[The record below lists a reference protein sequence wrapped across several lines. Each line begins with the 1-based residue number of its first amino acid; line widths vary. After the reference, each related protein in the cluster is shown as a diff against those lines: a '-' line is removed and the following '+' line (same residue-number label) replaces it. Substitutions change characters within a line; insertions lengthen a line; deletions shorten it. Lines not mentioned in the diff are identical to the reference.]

1 MKILPY
7 AQGSDEW
14 LAARAGIATASC
26 FAEVMATI
34 KSGEAAERRNYRAKL
49 VVERLTGK
57 PVKGFTTK
65 AMEQGTER
73 EPFARKAYEVRTG
86 NLVEQVGLC
95 MHDTLEAGAS
105 PDGLVDD
112 DGGVEIKCPEL
123 AAHLEYIK
131 ADAEPAR
138 YFWQIQGALW
148 ITGRQWWDF
157 ASWNPE
163 FPENLQLVV
172 RRVTR
177 DEQSIGRLAAEV
189 ERFMQEVQAEAE
201 RLRNLPLAA

>member
-1 MKILPY
+1 
-7 AQGSDEW
+7 
-14 LAARAGIATASC
+14 
-26 FAEVMATI
+26 MATI

-73 EPFARKAYEVRTG
+73 EPFARQAYEVRTG

-95 MHDTLEAGAS
+95 LHDDIECGAS
-105 PDGLVDD
+105 PDGLIND
-112 DGGVEIKCPEL
+112 DGGLEIKCPEL
-123 AAHLEYIK
+123 AAHLEHIK
-131 ADAEPAR
+131 ADTEPAR

-172 RRVTR
+172 RRVKR
-177 DEQSIGRLAAEV
+177 DDEAIAKLAAAVAKFMDEVRAEEQSI
-189 ERFMQEVQAEAE
+189 
-201 RLRNLPLAA
+201 RNLPLAA